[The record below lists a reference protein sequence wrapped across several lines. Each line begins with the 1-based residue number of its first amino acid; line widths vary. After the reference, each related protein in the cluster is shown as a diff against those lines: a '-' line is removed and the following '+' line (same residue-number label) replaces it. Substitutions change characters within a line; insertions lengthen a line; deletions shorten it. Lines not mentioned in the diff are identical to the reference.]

1 MLQESHGTELQ
12 SLSTAAVE
20 RLRLADRNL
29 FILQTYEK
37 RLVCQE
43 RHMVTIRGLSV
54 NYNSRHK
61 VFGSSYGIIALPFV
75 DFIEALRQPEL
86 IVTYSGNWWKILWNC
101 FCEGA
106 QIYFS
111 EFTLECG
118 DVCDSSLS
126 IHHLSPI
133 TWADAALY
141 LLHCT
146 H

>member
-61 VFGSSYGIIALPFV
+61 VFGSSYDILALPFV

-86 IVTYSGNWWKILWNC
+86 IVTYTVTDRTVLDEKYFEIVFVRVHRFIL
-101 FCEGA
+101 
-106 QIYFS
+106 
-111 EFTLECG
+111 
-118 DVCDSSLS
+118 VSSF
-126 IHHLSPI
+126 
-133 TWADAALY
+133 
-141 LLHCT
+141 
-146 H
+146 